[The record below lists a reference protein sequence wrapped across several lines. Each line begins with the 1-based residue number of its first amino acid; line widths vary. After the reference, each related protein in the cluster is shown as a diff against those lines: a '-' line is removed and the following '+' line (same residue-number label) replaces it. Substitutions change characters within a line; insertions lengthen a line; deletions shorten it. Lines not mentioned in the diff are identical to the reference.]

1 MRGAALRL
9 RSALPSFIH
18 KKLLVVQGV
27 AIRNRELLQLH
38 QAPVT
43 ADRAPEK
50 SLMTEMVESSLVT
63 VALSCR
69 IDQGE
74 GARGAGGRRVIPVAV
89 EEAMFPRTRYFCG
102 EVDTDEAR
110 RCRDRE

>member
-1 MRGAALRL
+1 MATEARGRHRRPQTAAIAI
-9 RSALPSFIH
+9 ALVIIQ
-18 KKLLVVQGV
+18 LV
-27 AIRNRELLQLH
+27 AARPLC
-38 QAPVT
+38 
-43 ADRAPEK
+43 ADRAQEE

-74 GARGAGGRRVIPVAV
+74 GARGAGGRRVIPVEV
-89 EEAMFPRTRYFCG
+89 EEAVFQRTRCFCG
-102 EVDTDEAR
+102 EADTDEAR

>member
-1 MRGAALRL
+1 
-9 RSALPSFIH
+9 
-18 KKLLVVQGV
+18 
-27 AIRNRELLQLH
+27 
-38 QAPVT
+38 
-43 ADRAPEK
+43 
-50 SLMTEMVESSLVT
+50 MTEMVESSLVT

-102 EVDTDEAR
+102 EVVPTKPAGVAIANDFDGICCRNDLAPVYFHPVAIILR
-110 RCRDRE
+110 RMNAICVDSGSCFGHTS

>member
-1 MRGAALRL
+1 
-9 RSALPSFIH
+9 
-18 KKLLVVQGV
+18 
-27 AIRNRELLQLH
+27 
-38 QAPVT
+38 
-43 ADRAPEK
+43 
-50 SLMTEMVESSLVT
+50 MTEMVESSLVT

-89 EEAMFPRTRYFCG
+89 EEAVFQRTTLFLRRSRYRRS
-102 EVDTDEAR
+102 R